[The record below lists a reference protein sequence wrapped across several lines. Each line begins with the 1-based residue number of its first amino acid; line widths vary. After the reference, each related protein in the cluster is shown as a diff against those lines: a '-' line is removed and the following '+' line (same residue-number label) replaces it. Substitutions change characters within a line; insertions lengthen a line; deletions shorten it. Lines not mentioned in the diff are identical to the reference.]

1 MLSRFSRRLPVRT
14 ALLALTLFA
23 LGLSACDSKSSGGGA
38 AATGGTTTKL
48 AVANTICPVEDRA
61 AITDDPAYTV
71 DYKGQKIAFCCM
83 RCPPKFNKEPEK
95 YMERMRKDPKHYGY
109 TAP

>member
-1 MLSRFSRRLPVRT
+1 VRIP
-14 ALLALTLFA
+14 LLALTLA
-23 LGLSACDSKSSGGGA
+23 TVLGLSACDSKSSDG
-38 AATGGTTTKL
+38 GGTTAGTASTAKL
-48 AVANTICPVEDRA
+48 AVANRICPVEDRD

-83 RCPPKFNKEPEK
+83 RCPPKFQKEPEK
-95 YMERMRKDPKHYGY
+95 YMERMRKDPKHFGY

>member
-1 MLSRFSRRLPVRT
+1 MRT
-14 ALLALTLFA
+14 SFLALLLATI
-23 LGLSACDSKSSGGGA
+23 GLCACDSKSSGGGGT
-38 AATGGTTTKL
+38 AATGTTTKL
-48 AVANTICPVEDRA
+48 AVANKICPVEDRD
-61 AITDDPAYTV
+61 AITDDPAFTV

-83 RCPPKFNKEPEK
+83 RCPPKFKADPEK